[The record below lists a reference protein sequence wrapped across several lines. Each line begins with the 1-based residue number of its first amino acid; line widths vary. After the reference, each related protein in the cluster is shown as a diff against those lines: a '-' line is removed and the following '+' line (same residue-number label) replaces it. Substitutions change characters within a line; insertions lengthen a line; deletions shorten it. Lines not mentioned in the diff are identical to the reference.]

1 MKSTIQIEGIL
12 GSPEE
17 ETIFSSQEKPEK
29 TGTQIV
35 NVQVRTSYPQTGEQ
49 QSYFLL
55 FSGICLLILLMILKK
70 RQTAD

>member
-12 GSPEE
+12 GSSEE
-17 ETIFSSQEKPEK
+17 ETVFSSQEKPEK
-29 TGTQIV
+29 TGSRIV

-49 QSYFLL
+49 QSSFLF
-55 FSGICLLILLMILKK
+55 FSGICLLILFMILKK